1 MATAIDD
8 MNYALDLLHK
18 VDTTLDQY
26 SEDPRLK
33 SARHELAIVAGAVK
47 KRIRTEQGEEVYGNS
62 IQ

>member
-1 MATAIDD
+1 MATAIED
-8 MNYALDLLHK
+8 MNYALDLLHQ

-26 SEDPRLK
+26 SEDLRLK

-47 KRIRTEQGEEVYGNS
+47 KRIRAEQGEAGYGNS